1 MAYTDKYT
9 IIKPMAIVFV
19 IVTICLIIFY
29 SYFNLSTVSLSYVVH
44 QPLKSTDD
52 CQSID
57 KDFDAYF
64 LNRSKTFKRLQK
76 PLRISNDGQ
85 INYTL
90 NDDYIEFIKNNQA
103 KSYPYSTWK
112 CTNTSNV
119 EQITP
124 DEYCILTN
132 IYYQSST
139 DQYYFFRDPSQ
150 PVRDTFT
157 ASYGPFQLQVTDDI
171 AVIKN
176 LSYSSKLI
184 RPLLITHPPDG
195 NYAHGFLETCGP
207 RFWALAE
214 CQSHP
219 SYIDIT
225 KIQIYFTSAMFNPY
239 PDNWNNYRRQSDGT
253 YVQIRKWEYQIH
265 PMFSIYPLL
274 THKSFNDTTVL
285 FQHLIFTGLFRGRR
299 PIWAHHYS
307 DRPVVFYPFPTVNY
321 QRAYLA
327 FSEWILHNFNLKSK
341 FHSND
346 EFNGEWIVVLN
357 RAGRGTREMVN
368 PDELVQAL
376 LQAFPNQSD
385 PHLRVW
391 PKQFNFND
399 NLYETARMARSIR
412 LIIGVHGA
420 GLSNTLFMRPGS
432 ILYEINPHGCR
443 HLSFNFRRWAEIF
456 YLQHALWIPTKG
468 ENGKRDEFCN
478 REGRAI
484 LNVKEIVDE
493 VKNLLANEIEYREG
507 YLKRA
512 LHVINDVSIADH
524 PPSDYENI
532 L

>member
-1 MAYTDKYT
+1 MHLQNILQSRHTT
-9 IIKPMAIVFV
+9 IFLVICFISVVF
-19 IVTICLIIFY
+19 
-29 SYFNLSTVSLSYVVH
+29 YFLSYS
-44 QPLKSTDD
+44 QANSSIWPIPYFINKSTISSPIYKFDN
-52 CQSID
+52 
-57 KDFDAYF
+57 KDFNAYL
-64 LNRSKTFKRLQK
+64 LNRNTTFQYLQK
-76 PLRISNDGQ
+76 PFHISNDGQ
-85 INYTL
+85 INFTL
-90 NDDYIEFIKNNQA
+90 NYDYIEFIQNHEN

-112 CTNTSNV
+112 CTNISK
-119 EQITP
+119 

-139 DQYYFFRDPSQ
+139 DRYYFFRDPSQ

-285 FQHLIFTGLFRGRR
+285 FQHLIFTKFSGRG
-299 PIWAHHYS
+299 PIWAHHFGG
-307 DRPVVFYPFPTVNY
+307 RPVPHIPFPTVAY
-321 QRAYLA
+321 QQAYLA
-327 FSEWILHNFNLKSK
+327 FSEWILYNFNLKSK

-357 RAGRGTREMVN
+357 RAGSGRREMVN

-456 YLQHALWIPTKG
+456 YLQHALWIPMKG
-468 ENGKRDEFCN
+468 ENGKQDEKCIFN
-478 REGRAI
+478 SRI
-484 LNVKEIVDE
+484 TLNVKEIVDE

-507 YLKRA
+507 YMKRA
-512 LHVINDVSIADH
+512 LQVLRKA
-524 PPSDYENI
+524 
-532 L
+532 